1 MIENDDFDEELAPS
15 KSQIKRECDAIQ
27 KLGEELIALK
37 QNELDSLNLP
47 DDLNEAVNTARKIK
61 SRAGLK
67 RQRQYIGKIMRQL
80 DSDAIKNQ
88 LEKIQHRHDI
98 NSAQFRKLEQWR
110 DRLLTDDKTALSEII
125 ESYPEVDRQHINQ
138 LIRQAKRE
146 QQQEKPPSAA
156 RKLFKYLR
164 ELQE

>member
-1 MIENDDFDEELAPS
+1 MMPEEEFDDELLPS

-37 QNELDSLNLP
+37 QDELDSMDLP
-47 DDLNEAVNTARKIK
+47 DELDDAIGTARKIK

-67 RQRQYIGKIMRQL
+67 RQRQYIGKIIRQL

-88 LEKIQHRHDI
+88 LEQIQHKHDI
-98 NSAQFRKLEQWR
+98 NTVQFRKLERWR
-110 DRLLTDDKTALSEII
+110 DRLLDDDKTALNEII
-125 ESYPEVDRQHINQ
+125 DSHPEVDRQHINQ

-146 QQQEKPPSAA
+146 LQQEKPPSSA

>member
-37 QNELDSLNLP
+37 QNELDSMNLP
-47 DDLNEAVNTARKIK
+47 DELDDAINTARKIK

-80 DSDAIKNQ
+80 DSDAIKKQ

-98 NSAQFRKLEQWR
+98 NSAQFRKLEHWR
-110 DRLLTDDKTALSEII
+110 DRLLTDDKTALGEII

-138 LIRQAKRE
+138 LVRQAKRE
-146 QQQEKPPSAA
+146 QQQEKPPASA